1 MSLSD
6 TSRPSS
12 AEMTRI
18 GSFRAAW
25 AALFGAPE
33 CKRVFWPVVSGTSEG
48 KPVGLVGRIFFA
60 MGHAGPGRTF
70 FAMGPAGLCR
80 TFFAFG
86 LAGLVGGC
94 FQPLY
99 AEHPLPVGAA
109 GNPGVAGQLRAVDVA
124 AIDAPAGSRLAR
136 VSVNVRNELIYDLT
150 GGGGG
155 FSPTHRLDVKL
166 VATQLQVIVDI
177 NTARPDV
184 NNYGIDSTYT
194 LTELATGRVVV
205 KGQTFARVSYNI
217 PGQEQRFA
225 GERGLRDAE
234 NRAAKEIAENIR
246 SRLASFFVAGT

>member
-1 MSLSD
+1 MDANAPAARAGRSVCF
-6 TSRPSS
+6 SRPGLPVS
-12 AEMTRI
+12 AGRFSHW
-18 GSFRAAW
+18 GS
-25 AALFGAPE
+25 L
-33 CKRVFWPVVSGTSEG
+33 VSA
-48 KPVGLVGRIFFA
+48 GRSTQRGPADFFA
-60 MGHAGPGRTF
+60 
-70 FAMGPAGLCR
+70 L
-80 TFFAFG
+80 G
-86 LAGLVGGC
+86 LAGLVAGC

-109 GNPGVAGQLRAVDVA
+109 GNPGIVGQLRAVDVA
-124 AIDAPAGSRLAR
+124 PIDTPAGSRLAR

-246 SRLASFFVAGT
+246 TRLASFFVAGT